1 MKNFPRKLND
11 AEMNLLL
18 LLLPENKSGYSRYRK
33 LIREY
38 FILGEGRFG
47 EGNYFLGNPGDEIDL
62 EISSSP
68 ILTSGTVKT
77 DKATFEISI
86 NEMQDN
92 KIEFSILP
100 YPDEAAVYKIEKV
113 ITISDWIPGKKSSEG
128 GNVKLFSIDGMNY
141 ILAIAPTDRK
151 IWLYE
156 KSSGI
161 NYPIPISNF
170 YNELLRLK
178 SETRKEF
185 YLNPNR
191 LFEELDTYSESEI
204 VLAFL
209 MYCKYKRR
217 FNFDYIIDRLI
228 TEPKKR
234 KSFFSFFRRK

>member
-1 MKNFPRKLND
+1 
-11 AEMNLLL
+11 
-18 LLLPENKSGYSRYRK
+18 
-33 LIREY
+33 
-38 FILGEGRFG
+38 
-47 EGNYFLGNPGDEIDL
+47 
-62 EISSSP
+62 
-68 ILTSGTVKT
+68 
-77 DKATFEISI
+77 
-86 NEMQDN
+86 
-92 KIEFSILP
+92 
-100 YPDEAAVYKIEKV
+100 V

-128 GNVKLFSIDGMNY
+128 GNVKLFSIDGTNY

-178 SETRKEF
+178 SEIRKEF

-228 TEPKKR
+228 TEPKKK